1 MADLGKLLGS
11 LLASIAHA
19 RRIADEETAAIAEYY
34 RSNPLLEGM
43 SLPRVRVPELVID
56 LPMLIETT
64 EEGEPNVL
72 QDDAVVRGAV
82 TEELFKAAKREG
94 FSVSQTLQKRFD
106 EQLRLE
112 LGKVKADGGE
122 RGYPREMVVR
132 AVDSAFARTMAE
144 ERHEKVSPAQTRRMA
159 EIVRQ
164 KANEVALKKVGL
176 PPKIAASIV
185 TEEIKQRG
193 NTAVVTRLKL
203 VLREEGLEWSVG
215 ENPDGTVSR
224 KLTPE

>member
-1 MADLGKLLGS
+1 MADLGRLLGS
-11 LLASIAHA
+11 LLASVAHA

-56 LPMLIETT
+56 LPMLIQAA

-72 QDDAVVRGAV
+72 QDDGVVRAAV
-82 TEELFKAAKREG
+82 NEEFMKAAKREG
-94 FSVSQTLQKRFD
+94 FTVSQTFQKHFD

-132 AVDSAFARTMAE
+132 AVDSAFARTIAE
-144 ERHEKVSPAQTRRMA
+144 QRHERVTPLQTRRIA

-164 KANEVALKKVGL
+164 KAGEVALKKVGT
-176 PPKIAASIV
+176 PPGIRASIV
-185 TEEIKQRG
+185 TDEIKQQG
-193 NTAVVTRLKL
+193 NTGVVTRLKL
-203 VLREEGLEWSVG
+203 VLKEEGLEWSVG
-215 ENPDGTVSR
+215 ENADGTVSR